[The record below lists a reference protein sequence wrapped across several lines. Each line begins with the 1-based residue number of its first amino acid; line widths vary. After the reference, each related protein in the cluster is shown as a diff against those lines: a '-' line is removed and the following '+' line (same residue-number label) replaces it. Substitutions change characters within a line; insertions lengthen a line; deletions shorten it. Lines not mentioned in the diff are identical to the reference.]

1 MTTKAFVNREPEL
14 QVLETYLT
22 QGIEAKKGTIVF
34 VTGEAGVGKSEL
46 ISQIRDK
53 VFKEYPDIRLATAYC
68 NELSGGGDP
77 YQPFFNILDD
87 LVTAEKREGKG
98 KFLKFISE
106 MGPVW

>member
-1 MTTKAFVNREPEL
+1 MTTKAFVNRESEL

-53 VFKEYPDIRLATAYC
+53 VFKVSRHSPG
-68 NELSGGGDP
+68 NG
-77 YQPFFNILDD
+77 ILQR
-87 LVTAEKREGKG
+87 TFWWR
-98 KFLKFISE
+98 
-106 MGPVW
+106 